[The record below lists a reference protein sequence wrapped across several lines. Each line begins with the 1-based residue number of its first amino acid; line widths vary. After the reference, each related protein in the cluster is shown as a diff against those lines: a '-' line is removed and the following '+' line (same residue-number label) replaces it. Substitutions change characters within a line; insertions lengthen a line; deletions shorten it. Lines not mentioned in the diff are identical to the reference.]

1 MRSTVYL
8 AKLVLRDMAATGSG
22 RVAVHV
28 VGRGDDARL
37 VSDGLPRVQIFHP
50 VVRQALRDELRD
62 TDVSVTSLVPGPTKT
77 NFFRRAGMEDTRV
90 GRMPKD
96 DPGRVAKHGY
106 DALMG
111 GKQKVVAES
120 LLSKAMAVGSNRFLP
135 DSVKAKAS
143 RLISVPSG
151 RR

>member
-1 MRSTVYL
+1 MYL
-8 AKLVLRDMAATGSG
+8 AELVLRDMAATGSG
-22 RVAVHV
+22 RVLFTSSVAATMPGSYQTVYH
-28 VGRGDDARL
+28 A
-37 VSDGLPRVQIFHP
+37 SKSFHT

-120 LLSKAMAVGSNRFLP
+120 LLSKAMAVGNRFLP